1 MGCKDDD
8 TCDLPA
14 TKGEIENMMKIGGVA
29 IFVLLASVYWVGN
42 MVDRAK
48 YYRTNHVLTI
58 LQAMEGMKLDLMRR

>member
-14 TKGEIENMMKIGGVA
+14 TKGEIENLRIFNLMSFLVVLGAVGFVGYMME
-29 IFVLLASVYWVGN
+29 N
-42 MVDRAK
+42 AK

>member
-29 IFVLLASVYWVGN
+29 IFVLLASVYWVGDK
-42 MVDRAK
+42 VDKAEVRDMNN
-48 YYRTNHVLTI
+48 TLTVL
-58 LQAMEGMKLDLMRR
+58 QGMEGMKKSIMRR

>member
-29 IFVLLASVYWVGN
+29 IFVLLASVYWVG
-42 MVDRAK
+42 
-48 YYRTNHVLTI
+48 Y
-58 LQAMEGMKLDLMRR
+58 KLDKAEIRNYSQTLRILTGMGHLKDRM